1 VFYSTELLEGEKGEL
16 TASSS
21 STPALTQNKT
31 GGHQH
36 ANLAVYRSAPA
47 AARPGRSTSTSTS
60 TAPDRRS
67 NLTLTEAD
75 FDAT

>member
-47 AARPGRSTSTSTS
+47 AARPGRSTSTST
-60 TAPDRRS
+60 APDRRS